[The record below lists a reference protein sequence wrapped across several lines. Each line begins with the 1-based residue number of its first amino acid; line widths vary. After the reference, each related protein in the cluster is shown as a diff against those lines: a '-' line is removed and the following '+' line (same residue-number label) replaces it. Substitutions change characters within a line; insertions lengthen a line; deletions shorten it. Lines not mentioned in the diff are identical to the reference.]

1 MARNFYFSEKVR
13 SEMDLYEDL
22 VIEALKIYGQ
32 DVYYLPRH
40 LVNEDTLFGD
50 DPTSRFPQTHKIE
63 MYIENVE
70 GFDGEG
76 DLFTRFG
83 VEIRDEVTLVVS
95 RSRWSRQVR
104 RLASSGITNDRPTE
118 GDLIYLPLTNK
129 IFEVRHV
136 EHEQP
141 FYQIENLPV
150 YKLRCTLFEYTGEDM
165 DTAIDEIQEIE
176 RDGTYQYKVCVAAPK
191 DAQAVALLDS
201 NYAAHGY
208 VVPGYALSDQL
219 RRITITAA
227 GTYYTQAPTITFIG
241 GADSTGVLNVPIGD
255 SAAATASITNGAVTS
270 IDITDSGNSYV
281 VAPTVVITGGNDD
294 IDSAYNIGDTVSQTF
309 SSGVTISGEIQSIIL
324 ESNGMA
330 IGDSSRCYLLAHVG
344 ADDGKYHTFINTG
357 TVPPYNASTGALMN
371 TTTGAT
377 TGLQINSV
385 VEVNK
390 ISETE
395 QNETFSDFSD
405 DFLDFS
411 EDNPFGD
418 PENQ

>member
-40 LVNEDTLFGD
+40 LVNEDTLLGD
-50 DPTSRFPQTHKIE
+50 DPTSNFPQTHKIE

-95 RSRWSRQVR
+95 RSRWSKQVHR
-104 RLASSGITNDRPTE
+104 YDTSGITNDRPTE
-118 GDLIYLPLTNK
+118 GDLIYIPLTNK
-129 IFEVRHV
+129 MFQVQHV

-150 YKLRCTLFEYTGEDM
+150 YKLRCTLFEYTGEDF
-165 DTAIDEIQEIE
+165 DTAVDDIQAIE
-176 RDGTYQYKVCVAAPK
+176 QDGSYQYRVCTIAPAAPT
-191 DAQAVALLDS
+191 VSITIDS
-201 NYAAHGY
+201 NYVVQGY
-208 VVPGYALSDQL
+208 HQPYYVDSGEAISS
-219 RRITITAA
+219 ITLLTG
-227 GTYYTQAPTITFIG
+227 GTYYGFSPTIEFIG
-241 GADSTGVLNVPIGD
+241 GADSGRGVPIGD
-255 SAAATASITNGAVTS
+255 SATATAVIDSFGAVSSIT
-270 IDITDSGNSYV
+270 ITDSGRNYTQI
-281 VAPTVVITGGNDD
+281 PTIKFIGGSAV
-294 IDSAYNIGDTVSQTF
+294 DSDYSLGDTVTQTL
-309 SSGVTISGEIQSIIL
+309 SGGVTISGEIVGIEM
-324 ESNGMA
+324 ESAG
-330 IGDSSRCYLLAHVG
+330 SPYRCFNLAHVG
-344 ADDGKYHTFINTG
+344 GDDGKYHSFDSNYTMVRPFTAATGTLINTTNG
-357 TVPPYNASTGALMN
+357 
-371 TTTGAT
+371 
-377 TGLQINSV
+377 SV
-385 VEVNK
+385 NGFAIHSVTEVNK
-390 ISETE
+390 VSETE
-395 QNETFSDFSD
+395 QNEVFSDFSD